1 MRARFTAEIKEV
13 DIMYKMNPEMK
24 KAWDE
29 VLFWAKRCSY
39 KQADNHPEWHE
50 KYKEATNYD
59 SVYILDIQD
68 SIYKKYK

>member
-1 MRARFTAEIKEV
+1 
-13 DIMYKMNPEMK
+13 MYKMNPEMK

-50 KYKEATNYD
+50 TYKEAKRKLNELK
-59 SVYILDIQD
+59 S
-68 SIYKKYK
+68 KKG